1 MKRIDAIKEIMNTV
15 KDELIIC
22 STGMICRE
30 VYEIRD
36 RPENF
41 YVMGSMGASL
51 GIGIGLAIHKPDR
64 KVIVLAGDGDILMSL
79 GTLVL
84 MNKLQLPN
92 LELIILDNNCY
103 SSTGCQKTC
112 SDAVDFTK
120 IANCKVYKVIPEK
133 GPSGRVK
140 IPHNELTK
148 RFYNAINNS

>member
-1 MKRIDAIKEIMNTV
+1 MKRIDAIKEIMNRV
-15 KDELIIC
+15 NDELIIC

-30 VYEIRD
+30 VYELRD
-36 RPENF
+36 RSENF

-140 IPHNELTK
+140 ISHKELTK